1 MDLWVFIII
10 IVAIGSAVK
19 ILEPIISKRY
29 SSENEAS
36 KKQQELLEERIRRQ
50 DERIGNLET
59 IMLDIQKERKFDDL
73 K

>member
-29 SSENEAS
+29 SSESEAS
-36 KKQQELLEERIRRQ
+36 KKQQELLEERIRKQ
-50 DERIGNLET
+50 DERISNLET